1 MRYKDM
7 KKVIITSDLVN
18 AVAEDMII
26 KGHIKKA
33 EKQIKKDRV
42 AELVNEGVDPDIAKI
57 MINVFAEY
65 GL

>member
-1 MRYKDM
+1 M

-26 KGHIKKA
+26 KEHIKKA

-42 AELVNEGVDPDIAKI
+42 AELVNEGADLDIAKI